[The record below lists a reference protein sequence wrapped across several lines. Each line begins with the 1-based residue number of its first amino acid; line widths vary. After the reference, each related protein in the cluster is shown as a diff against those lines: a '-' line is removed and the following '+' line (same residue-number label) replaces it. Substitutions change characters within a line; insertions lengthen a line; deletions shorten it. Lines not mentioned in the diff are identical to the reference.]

1 MICLD
6 SLLSGI
12 GSMIRM
18 VIFIAVIVAGF
29 GIYSYNKLQR
39 FGQGVKSANATVL
52 TVIQKRAD
60 LVNKLMDIARE
71 YGNHEKLVHITLSN
85 NLVDTFKEASAAMA
99 NLNAMAATYPELKA
113 NGAYQQ
119 LMNQINAVETE
130 LQHKREQYN
139 HVAQTYNSER
149 LQIPTVLFSGVLG
162 FNEAPYFDFDNLQEI
177 KEFKT
182 DDGQLLKEMLATAS
196 SRAMDVTQKGLD
208 KVQTKLQ
215 KKTENDINDCENE
228 IK

>member
-1 MICLD
+1 MD